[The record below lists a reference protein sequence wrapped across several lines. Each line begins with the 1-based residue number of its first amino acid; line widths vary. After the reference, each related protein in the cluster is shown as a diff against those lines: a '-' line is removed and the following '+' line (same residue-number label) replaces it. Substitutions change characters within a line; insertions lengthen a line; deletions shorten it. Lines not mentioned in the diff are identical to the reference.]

1 MRQDDFWG
9 QNDQKKTKKD
19 QVLNKKTEEGK
30 KQKNELRNKGCE
42 EQKPV

>member
-19 QVLNKKTEEGK
+19 KVLNKKTEEGK
-30 KQKNELRNKGCE
+30 KVKK
-42 EQKPV
+42 